1 MRRNAP
7 PRRSSRAL
15 WPLLAIALALAFYLG
30 RWSAP
35 PAPPPSLTTASPAE
49 VPECPEPTLTQGGTG
64 TSTIGLCPC
73 PRPRPP
79 RMLPIAKKKKPP
91 TSIHDQTRSDPTEAT
106 ARYLREQANRLA
118 PCAPAQGTELHV
130 HLEVEVAP
138 KGEVQRVK
146 VTNLDPLPSEV
157 STCVEKIYSELH
169 PPAFDSREV
178 ATFALTVVL

>member
-1 MRRNAP
+1 M
-7 PRRSSRAL
+7 
-15 WPLLAIALALAFYLG
+15 LAIALALAFYLG
-30 RWSAP
+30 RWSAKP
-35 PAPPPSLTTASPAE
+35 DLAASVATAPPAE
-49 VPECPEPTLTQGGTG
+49 VPACPEPTLSQGGVA

-79 RMLPIAKKKKPP
+79 RMLPIDKKKKPP
-91 TSIHDQTRSDPTEAT
+91 TSIHDQTRTDPTEAT

-146 VTNLDPLPSEV
+146 VTNLDPLPGDV